1 MRERTLGLTLEKLC
15 GEKTLPIRHERKR
28 GDGVRNELKKEKKK
42 KKDKHLSM
50 FSKLGAKS
58 PSH

>member
-1 MRERTLGLTLEKLC
+1 MRERAQHTLNIREAVV
-15 GEKTLPIRHERKR
+15 KTHRPSDMRER
-28 GDGVRNELKKEKKK
+28 GMGVRNEEE
-42 KKDKHLSM
+42 KKDKHPSM